1 MRSKINKTLAV
12 ITAVLFFNASAGFA
26 RVTPELETI
35 RQFFLKGEY
44 DHVIERMQY
53 IDLDQGSTA
62 ELEALYFIGV
72 SLIKV
77 GRFSEGRDILSRIIQ
92 RKPKIKFR
100 DQVEL
105 RMADSF
111 LAENALDIAL
121 KRYQEIMTKYPDS
134 SGLAHAYEQSALICQ
149 RLGQFDQADSYFKLL
164 QINAPLSSEAAAARR
179 GLTKKVSHFG
189 VQVGSFTDLGT
200 AEILKTE
207 LETKGF
213 HPSIQTIQKNESPL
227 YHVVVGE
234 FSSRQ
239 EAEGEAKKMESLGYP
254 VHIYP

>member
-1 MRSKINKTLAV
+1 MRNKINKTFV
-12 ITAVLFFNASAGFA
+12 IVVAVLFFNAPFSYA

-44 DHVIERMQY
+44 DHVIERMEY
-53 IDLDQGSTA
+53 IDLDESGSA
-62 ELEALYFIGV
+62 ALESLYFIGV
-72 SLIKV
+72 SLIKA

-100 DQVEL
+100 DQAEL

-111 LAENALDIAL
+111 LAEGAPDIAL

-134 SGLAHAYEQSALICQ
+134 AGLAHAYEQSAIICQ

-164 QINAPLSSEAAAARR
+164 QMNAPLSSEATNARR
-179 GLTKKVSHFG
+179 GLTKRVSHFG
-189 VQVGSFTDLGT
+189 VQVGSFTDLNN

-213 HPSIQTIQKNESPL
+213 QPYIQTIQKNASSL
-227 YHVVVGE
+227 YHVLVGE
-234 FSSRQ
+234 FLSRK

-254 VHIYP
+254 THVYP

>member
-1 MRSKINKTLAV
+1 MRNKINKTFVLFL
-12 ITAVLFFNASAGFA
+12 AVLFFNASLSYA

-53 IDLDQGSTA
+53 IDIDEGGA
-62 ELEALYFIGV
+62 AALESVYFIGV

-77 GRFSEGRDILSRIIQ
+77 GRYSEGRDMLSHIIQ
-92 RKPKIKFR
+92 HKPKIKFR

-111 LAENALDIAL
+111 LAEGAPDIAL
-121 KRYQEIMTKYPDS
+121 KRYQDIMTKYPDS

-149 RLGQFDQADSYFKLL
+149 RLGQFDQADSYLKLL
-164 QINAPLSSEAAAARR
+164 QINAPLSSEASNARH
-179 GLTKKVSHFG
+179 GYTKKVSHFG
-189 VQVGSFTDLGT
+189 VQVGSFTDLNN

-207 LETKGF
+207 LEAKGF
-213 HPSIQTIQKNESPL
+213 QPYIQTIQKNENPL
-227 YHVVVGE
+227 YHVLVGE
-234 FSSRQ
+234 FLSRK

-254 VHIYP
+254 THVYP